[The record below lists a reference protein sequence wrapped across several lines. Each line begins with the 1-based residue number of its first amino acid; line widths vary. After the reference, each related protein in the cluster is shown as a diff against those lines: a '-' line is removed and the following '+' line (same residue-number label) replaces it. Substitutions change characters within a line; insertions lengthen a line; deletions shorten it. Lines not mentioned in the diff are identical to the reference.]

1 MDLKNSI
8 AKGEYLKREE
18 VINELNRFFI
28 VLKRSLMGLSGK
40 LATDI
45 GLYVDQTTA
54 RKAESQIKDV
64 IEDALSQM
72 CINGVYEPPK
82 TRKG

>member
-1 MDLKNSI
+1 
-8 AKGEYLKREE
+8 
-18 VINELNRFFI
+18 
-28 VLKRSLMGLSGK
+28 MGLSGK

-72 CINGVYEPPK
+72 SINGVYEPPRK
-82 TRKG
+82 NSRKG